1 MHSGFFEIRTRM
13 PMNCRARK
21 DPRDRGPEVAVEV
34 DRVVAIWE
42 QTRREFGSDGP
53 FLFGSWTL
61 ADAFFAP
68 VASRFR
74 TYAVP
79 LKGEA
84 AAYAE
89 SVLSMPAV
97 SDWMLKAEAE
107 EHVHREYD
115 ATL

>member
-1 MHSGFFEIRTRM
+1 
-13 PMNCRARK
+13 MNCRARK
-21 DPRDRGPEVAVEV
+21 EPRDRGPEVAVEV
-34 DRVVAIWE
+34 ERVVAIWE
-42 QTRREFGSDGP
+42 EARREFGSGGP

-68 VASRFR
+68 LVSRFR

-97 SDWMLKAEAE
+97 SDWMRKAEAE

-115 ATL
+115 AAL